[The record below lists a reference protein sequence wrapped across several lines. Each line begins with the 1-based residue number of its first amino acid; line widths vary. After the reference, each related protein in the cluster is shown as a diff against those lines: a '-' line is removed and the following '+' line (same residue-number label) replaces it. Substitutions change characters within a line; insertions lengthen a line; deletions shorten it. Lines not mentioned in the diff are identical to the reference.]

1 LFKILH
7 YFEQIAMENFSE
19 ATVGY
24 RQNKE
29 AAEKWV
35 QLFNTPY
42 FNVTSVSVAYPFL
55 MTNKIEV
62 DILVSKCLRRCH
74 YSPLM
79 YQNFINI
86 VQYLRNFVDQTEK
99 HKTHWMTKL
108 TENTFEDQTD

>member
-1 LFKILH
+1 LFKILL

-42 FNVTSVSVAYPFL
+42 FNVTSVSAKYLF
-55 MTNKIEV
+55 I
-62 DILVSKCLRRCH
+62 IVSKL
-74 YSPLM
+74 
-79 YQNFINI
+79 
-86 VQYLRNFVDQTEK
+86 
-99 HKTHWMTKL
+99 HKYH
-108 TENTFEDQTD
+108 